1 MRPNSN
7 DPLLLPSACVCKAEN
22 AADAPS
28 MRLSP
33 PVYHFVTQDL
43 LCSSVCVYNLRS
55 EEAIKTLHSI
65 GARWKE
71 SLYKQQDRAT
81 LPPTESTNTHRDLT
95 Y

>member
-1 MRPNSN
+1 MSFCS
-7 DPLLLPSACVCKAEN
+7 LLLTCTHSSNCKAEN

-43 LCSSVCVYNLRS
+43 LCGSVCVCNLSS
-55 EEAIKTLHSI
+55 EVAIKTLHSI

-71 SLYKQQDRAT
+71 FLYKQQNSIEPHFLT
-81 LPPTESTNTHRDLT
+81 QSTNTHSDLT
-95 Y
+95 H